1 MAKEFLTDAEVEL
14 EIARLLESDTVK
26 LAKAEQRLKYRRRQY
41 LYQLRLSKS
50 RNARSARKPSSR
62 RLSAT
67 ERQSSRSERR
77 EHDVHDR

>member
-41 LYQLRLSKS
+41 LYQLRWMEKLGKELESQGKTLEDIKS
-50 RNARSARKPSSR
+50 QYNAMELDETR
-62 RLSAT
+62 
-67 ERQSSRSERR
+67 
-77 EHDVHDR
+77 